1 MKSMNQLLDRA
12 AKIANEESSTPS
24 FSAQQ
29 KQVWAKVWAMLE
41 ASRLVTE
48 PVTSSTSLYWMS
60 QTIDAPPERLLKA
73 TQQLTHDHTGYQE
86 TPVLQ
91 HQPADREVAK
101 KYIAEMRKTL
111 GI

>member
-1 MKSMNQLLDRA
+1 M
-12 AKIANEESSTPS
+12 
-24 FSAQQ
+24 
-29 KQVWAKVWAMLE
+29 
-41 ASRLVTE
+41 TE

-60 QTIDAPPERLLKA
+60 QIIDAPPERLLKA
-73 TQQLTHDHTGYQE
+73 TQQLTHDHTGYLTLGHLKAAVESHKPLGKAYQE
-86 TPVLQ
+86 APVLQ